1 MSLSEELAQL
11 SVPLT
16 EADAIALVVDLDGTL
31 LRSDMLHE
39 SFWSSFSNDW
49 QAPFGSLKA
58 MRSGRAALKR
68 QLARTSRIDAAT
80 LPYDQDVIS
89 YIRAW
94 RNRGGRVALVTAS
107 DQSFAE
113 GVADH
118 LKLFDDVR
126 GSDGITNL
134 KGREKADF
142 LVSQYGEGGYAYAG
156 DSAAD
161 LPVWEKAARIITVN
175 AGPELKART
184 ERLDKP
190 VEHLGTARASWRAHL
205 VALRPHQW
213 LKNLLVFLPMLA
225 AHRFEMAVVLQSL
238 AAFVAFSLVAS
249 SVYLLNDLLDLQMD
263 RAHPRKRH
271 RALASGALPISHASI
286 MIPALLTGGFLVAV
300 ALGWRFA
307 AVLAVYFLVTL
318 AYSLVLKRKE
328 IIDVCVLAGLYTLRV
343 IAGAAATGMGLSVW
357 IAAFCLFLFMSLAA
371 VKRQAELVDLAKRK
385 ELSAVGRGYHV
396 GDLPIVSMVAITSG
410 FVSVLVLAL
419 YINSPAVLLL
429 YAHPTLL
436 WGVAC
441 ILLYWT
447 MHMVMVAH
455 RGAMTDDP
463 IVFAAS
469 DRTSQICLVLAAVI
483 VAASAGIG
491 PV

>member
-1 MSLSEELAQL
+1 MSQELAQL

-16 EADAIALVVDLDGTL
+16 KTDAVTLVVDLDGTL

-39 SFWSSFSNDW
+39 SFWSAFSHDW
-49 QAPFGSLKA
+49 QVPLRSLKA
-58 MRSGRAALKR
+58 MRSGRAKLKR
-68 QLARTSRIDAAT
+68 QLAGASKIDAAT
-80 LPYDQDVIS
+80 LPYDHDVLA

-94 RNRGGRVALVTAS
+94 RKRGGRVALVTAS
-107 DQSFAE
+107 DQAL
-113 GVADH
+113 ADRIAGH
-118 LKLFDDVR
+118 LGLFDDVR
-126 GSDGITNL
+126 GSDGTTNL

-142 LVSQYGEGGYAYAG
+142 LTSQYGEGGYAYAG
-156 DSAAD
+156 DSPAD
-161 LPVWEKAARIITVN
+161 LPVWDKASRIVTVN
-175 AGPELKART
+175 ASGDLKALT
-184 ERLDKP
+184 DRLGKP
-190 VEHLGTARASWRAHL
+190 VEHLGTVRGSWKAHL
-205 VALRPHQW
+205 LALRPHQW

-225 AHRFEMAVVLQSL
+225 GHRFETAVFLQSL

-249 SVYLLNDLLDLQMD
+249 SVYLLNDLFDLQMD
-263 RAHPRKRH
+263 RAHPRKRY
-271 RALASGALPISHASI
+271 RALASGAVPIAHASI
-286 MIPALLTGGFLVAV
+286 MIPALLAGGFIVAV

-307 AVLAVYFLVTL
+307 TVLAVYFLVTL

-328 IIDVCVLAGLYTLRV
+328 VIDVCVLAGLYTLRV
-343 IAGAAATGMGLSVW
+343 IAGAAATGMSLSVW
-357 IAAFCLFLFMSLAA
+357 IVAFCLFLFMSLAA

-385 ELSAVGRGYHV
+385 ELSAAGRGYHV
-396 GDLPIVSMVAITSG
+396 DDLPIVSMVAITSG

-419 YINSPAVLLL
+419 YINSPAVLPL

-463 IVFAAS
+463 IVFAAT
-469 DRTSQICLVLAAVI
+469 DRTSQICLLLAAAT
-483 VAASAGIG
+483 VAASAGFG
-491 PV
+491 PL